1 MTRLV
6 TISQLMA
13 NFKNRKIMVEL
24 FFHSVSLFCYFFVG
38 NFFMK
43 TITQLVIGGKPLK
56 RLLNT
61 KKTPKVIRMTK
72 EIKVNQVEKV

>member
-1 MTRLV
+1 
-6 TISQLMA
+6 
-13 NFKNRKIMVEL
+13 
-24 FFHSVSLFCYFFVG
+24 
-38 NFFMK
+38 MK

-61 KKTPKVIRMTK
+61 KKTPKVIIMTK